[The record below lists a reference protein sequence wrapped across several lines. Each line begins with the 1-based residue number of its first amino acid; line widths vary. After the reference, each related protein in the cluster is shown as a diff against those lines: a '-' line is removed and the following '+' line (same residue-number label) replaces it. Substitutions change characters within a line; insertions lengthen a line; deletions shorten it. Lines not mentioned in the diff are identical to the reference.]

1 LLSPTYGSAAG
12 LSVGTANPYYVRF
25 APNGTTSV
33 LAYAMSQ
40 SQHSFPYGLEI
51 MMFWVCA
58 TTGGDGTDPI
68 TPSAGVAGV
77 GFDAT
82 YDLLVNTLTSGG

>member
-1 LLSPTYGSAAG
+1 MCS
-12 LSVGTANPYYVRF
+12 

-40 SQHSFPYGLEI
+40 SQHSFLWIGNNDVLGY
-51 MMFWVCA
+51 A

-77 GFDAT
+77 
-82 YDLLVNTLTSGG
+82 LMRHMICW

>member
-40 SQHSFPYGLEI
+40 SQHSFPMVGNNDVLGY
-51 MMFWVCA
+51 A

-68 TPSAGVAGV
+68 TPLQVRQV
-77 GFDAT
+77 LVLMRMMLF
-82 YDLLVNTLTSGG
+82 VNTDFWWG